1 MLVNNSYNEPK
12 VTTAIEALVGP
23 PFKLSA
29 RWKLG
34 GVGSPQLL
42 ISQSSA
48 EIHSLLV
55 LDHNTNSCNIELR
68 PEGIILRFRS
78 LLETYALVIPYYKLQ
93 LYKGKASE
101 YSVYMDHYF
110 VKVHAND
117 SVHRFFRKLRVEKNK
132 NTPPS
137 VDEL

>member
-12 VTTAIEALVGP
+12 VTTAIGLVGP

-34 GVGSPQLL
+34 GVGSPGYLFH
-42 ISQSSA
+42 SSA

-110 VKVHAND
+110 VKVHANER
-117 SVHRFFRKLRVEKNK
+117 VHRFFRKLREEKSK
-132 NTPPS
+132 NTP
-137 VDEL
+137 LQ